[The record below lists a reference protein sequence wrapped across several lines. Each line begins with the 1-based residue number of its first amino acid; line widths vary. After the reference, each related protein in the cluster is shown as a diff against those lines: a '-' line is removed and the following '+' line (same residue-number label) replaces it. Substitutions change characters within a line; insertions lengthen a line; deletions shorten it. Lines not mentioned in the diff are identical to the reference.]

1 MSATRLRTGEQN
13 KYFGPSRVACD
24 WKDTNIVR
32 DFFHER
38 NPFQYGSVLCNIAN
52 EVHAQ
57 ATVNVDDAE
66 IVGSNII
73 SRMVGEKVDGISF
86 RRKEQAVTLAS
97 KSSVKINGEGVQ
109 FDPQVLFQRLALAGH
124 GHIDKA
130 FDYELC
136 VFPPALAESPDLL
149 HEP

>member
-1 MSATRLRTGEQN
+1 ME
-13 KYFGPSRVACD
+13 
-24 WKDTNIVR
+24 
-32 DFFHER
+32 E
-38 NPFQYGSVLCNIAN
+38 
-52 EVHAQ
+52 
-57 ATVNVDDAE
+57 
-66 IVGSNII
+66 
-73 SRMVGEKVDGISF
+73 ISF

-124 GHIDKA
+124 GHIDDA

-149 HEP
+149 HKPQKANLQIQFGLTSQTKMLKFQSQHNM